1 MDLRDRK
8 VLVMGMARSGVAA
21 ATLAVRRGARVTC
34 TDRRADAPRVEG
46 AAHVYGEHRRED
58 FLGADLVV
66 VSPGVPAAQ
75 ADVTAARAAGVTV
88 LGELAFAAA
97 QLPEVRLY
105 AVSGTN
111 GKSTTTALLGQ
122 LFERAG
128 LRTFTGGNL
137 GRPLSE
143 AVGGSYE
150 IAAVEVSSYQM
161 ELPGDFHPR
170 GAAILNLTPDHLERH
185 GDMDSYGAHKC
196 RLFAHMGPGD
206 AQVLP
211 AGDARLARIAATLPG
226 ARYYL
231 GDWPGV
237 RWSAGAVELRLEAAG
252 PVETI
257 PLAGLALPGAHN
269 RANFAAAALLARHA
283 GLDLAQLD
291 PAGLRGLPH
300 RMEVV
305 GVKGGVTWI
314 DDSKATNVEST
325 LAGIDGFAGPYWL
338 LLGGRAKARSAWES
352 LVRPL
357 LSARG
362 VLTFGEAGPE
372 IADALER
379 AGLPVLRHDSLD
391 AAVARVAGLARAGES
406 VLLSPA
412 CASFDAFTDFEHRG
426 RHFAALVEALP

>member
-1 MDLRDRK
+1 MELRDRK
-8 VLVMGMARSGVAA
+8 VLVVGMARSGVAA

-34 TDRRADAPRVEG
+34 TDRRADAPRIEG
-46 AAHVYGEHRRED
+46 ATHIYGEHRRED

-75 ADVTAARAAGVTV
+75 PDVAAARAAGVPV

-143 AVGGSYE
+143 AVGGGYE

-161 ELPGDFHPR
+161 ELPGEVHPR

-185 GDMDSYGAHKC
+185 GDMDNYGAHKC
-196 RLFAHMGPGD
+196 RLFARMGPAD

-211 AGDARLARIAATLPG
+211 AGDARLARIATTLPG
-226 ARYYL
+226 TRYYL

-237 RWSAGAVELRLEAAG
+237 RWSAEKVELRLEPGA

-257 PLAGLALPGAHN
+257 PLGGLALPGAHN

-283 GLDLAQLD
+283 GLRLDQLD

-305 GVKGGVTWI
+305 SVKGGVTWI

-357 LSARG
+357 LGARG
-362 VLTFGEAGPE
+362 VLCFGEAGPE

-379 AGLPVLRHDSLD
+379 AGLRVHRHPSLD
-391 AAVARVAGLARAGES
+391 AAVAAVAGLAGPGES

-426 RHFAALVEALP
+426 RHFAGLVEALP